1 MKTFRSSSGPFSEQ
15 PYFTPGEFEQ
25 ICSDELQKADLYPDK
40 PEPIRI
46 ERFIEKR
53 FNVSPRYEDMPDGVL
68 GFTRFC
74 SSGVESIIVSR
85 FLSEDQTPVSRRRM
99 NTTLAHEA
107 GHGLLH
113 AHLFA
118 LAESKDVVPLFS
130 EEHDVEA
137 QRILCRDA
145 IIPGENQGSA
155 AKRYSGRWWEF
166 QANKAM
172 GALLLPR
179 DLVIKCLDPML
190 VARGSFGERWIP
202 QGQRSGAVKKLVD
215 TFDVNPVVG
224 RLRMEEIFPQ
234 IDEQQLTF

>member
-1 MKTFRSSSGPFSEQ
+1 MKTFRCNSGPFSEQ
-15 PYFTPGEFEQ
+15 PYFTPEEFEQ
-25 ICSDELQKADLYPDK
+25 ICRDELQKAGLYPDK

-53 FNVSPRYEDMPDGVL
+53 FSITPRYEDMPDGVL
-68 GFTRFC
+68 GYIRFGPM
-74 SSGVESIIVSR
+74 GVESIVVSR
-85 FLSEDQTPVSRRRM
+85 ALSEEQTAVARRRL

-118 LAESKDVVPLFS
+118 LAASHDVVPLFS
-130 EEHDVEA
+130 PEYDVEA

-145 IIPGENQGSA
+145 VIPGGTQVA
-155 AKRYSGRWWEF
+155 AGRRYDGRWWEF

-179 DLVIKCLDPML
+179 DLVVKCLNALL
-190 VARGSFGERWIP
+190 VPRGTFGEMWIKP
-202 QGQRSGAVKKLVD
+202 EQREVAVQKLVS

-224 RLRMEEIFPQ
+224 RLRLEELFPKA
-234 IDEQQLTF
+234 DEQQLTF